1 MTTGCAVLV
10 AVAVWRYGLP
20 GRHPAHRGGAT
31 GAPPAAAQSAASA
44 RLLSPA
50 APAAAT
56 HADASGLAT
65 VWKFEPA
72 IEGDRVPIR
81 SVGQIP
87 AGILVD
93 ATSGSVLWSKQHRAK
108 KEIASMTKMMTT
120 LLAVEAVSRKQM
132 TLDQKITVSRTAAK
146 TGGSQVYLKQGEI
159 VTFGGLLKTVIIKSA
174 NDSAQLVAETVAG
187 NEEAFVARMNE
198 RAKAL
203 GMTGTAFYNVH
214 GLPEKNSNVSTA
226 LDMAL
231 LARELIK
238 HPVVLTWSSTRR
250 DTFRNDTFQLD
261 NSNPL
266 VGVVKG
272 VDGLKTGY
280 YRRAGF
286 CITVTA
292 ERSGVRLIAVVIGV
306 QKKSV
311 RKAFC
316 TELIEWG
323 FRQAAV
329 ARAQNGAAPGV
340 PPSHGVSPR

>member
-1 MTTGCAVLV
+1 MTMGCAALV

-20 GRHPAHRGGAT
+20 GRQPAHIHGAT
-31 GAPPAAAQSAASA
+31 GTPPAAALAAGPA
-44 RLLSPA
+44 RLLAPA
-50 APAAAT
+50 APAASSPVN
-56 HADASGLAT
+56 ASGLAT
-65 VWKFEPA
+65 VWLFEPA
-72 IEGDRVPIR
+72 IEGDLVPIR
-81 SVGQIP
+81 SVAQIP

-93 ATSGSVLWSKQHRAK
+93 ASSGSVLWSKQYRAR

-120 LLAVEAVSRKQM
+120 LLAVEAANRKQVM
-132 TLDQKITVSRTAAK
+132 LNQEITVSKTAAR
-146 TGGSQVYLKQGEI
+146 TGGSQVYLKQGEV
-159 VTFGGLLKTVIIKSA
+159 VTFAELLKTVVIKSA

-187 NEEAFVARMNE
+187 SEEAFVTRMNE

-203 GMTGTAFYNVH
+203 GMTGTAFHNVH

-238 HPVVLTWSSTRR
+238 HPVVLQWSSTRR
-250 DTFRNDTFQLD
+250 DTFRNGTFQLD

-266 VGVVKG
+266 VGSVKG

-280 YRRAGF
+280 YRRAGY

-292 ERSGVRLIAVVIGV
+292 ERGGVRLIAVVIGI

-311 RKAFC
+311 RSAFC
-316 TELIEWG
+316 TDLIEWG
-323 FRQAAV
+323 FKQAAV
-329 ARAQNGAAPGV
+329 VRAQAA
-340 PPSHGVSPR
+340 SATQR